1 MTSTRERQEKKGEI
15 LSEMK
20 RLREKCSINNS
31 TLSLLTEKIRVEQLI
46 EKGMTKVP
54 QDIQE
59 MPLHLLRTNLLN
71 TAVAFKNEQVRN
83 NLFEHKL
90 EGAKA

>member
-1 MTSTRERQEKKGEI
+1 MTSTRERQDKKSEI
-15 LSEMK
+15 LNEMK
-20 RLREKCSINNS
+20 RLREKCSVNNV
-31 TLSLLTEKIRVEQLI
+31 TLALLTEKIRVEQLI

-71 TAVAFKNEQVRN
+71 TAVSFKNEQVRN

>member
-1 MTSTRERQEKKGEI
+1 
-15 LSEMK
+15 
-20 RLREKCSINNS
+20 
-31 TLSLLTEKIRVEQLI
+31 
-46 EKGMTKVP
+46 MTKVP

-71 TAVAFKNEQVRN
+71 TAVSFKNEQVRN

-90 EGAKA
+90 EGAKAQLRKKERLIQEITEI